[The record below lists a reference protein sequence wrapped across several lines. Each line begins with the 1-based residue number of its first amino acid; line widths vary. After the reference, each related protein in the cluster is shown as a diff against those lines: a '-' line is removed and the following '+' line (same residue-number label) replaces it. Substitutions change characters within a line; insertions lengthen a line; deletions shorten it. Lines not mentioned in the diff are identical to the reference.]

1 MWKKGGGRFAGIPG
15 KGAVATL
22 MNGSVV
28 FPRKTKVS
36 RLDSS
41 FLLDS
46 SHPVVCVCLALCAD
60 LSMSSDSDA
69 VVETSPESHT

>member
-15 KGAVATL
+15 KRGVAAL

-36 RLDSS
+36 RLDFFS
-41 FLLDS
+41 FRFQPS
-46 SHPVVCVCLALCAD
+46 GGVCFSCLVCRP
-60 LSMSSDSDA
+60 LSMS
-69 VVETSPESHT
+69 

>member
-15 KGAVATL
+15 KRGVATL
-22 MNGSVV
+22 NGSVV

-36 RLDSS
+36 RLDFF

-46 SHPVVCVCLALCAD
+46 SHPVVCLSCLVCKLKRELRF
-60 LSMSSDSDA
+60 
-69 VVETSPESHT
+69 